1 MTKRQIMVRA
11 HEIARTLVGDYAARM
26 SYGWRQ
32 AWFEAWLIAAGG
44 NLWEKGSMRRIYM
57 NNLPT
62 LYGLRLQHYN
72 TGNISYAELDGERIS
87 NNKAREI
94 VWALSNGKLWYD
106 LNTGRFASKNLSEK
120 AVTRIMTAL
129 GVKAE
134 EEAA

>member
-1 MTKRQIMVRA
+1 MTRREIMVRA

-26 SYGWRQ
+26 SYGLRQ
-32 AWFEAWLIAAGG
+32 AWFEARLIAAGG
-44 NLWEKGSMRRIYM
+44 NLWEKHGYRRIYF
-57 NNLPT
+57 NDLPA

-87 NNKAREI
+87 NSSAREI
-94 VWALSNGKLWYD
+94 VWMLSNGKLWYD
-106 LNTGRFASKNLSEK
+106 LNTGRFASKGLSEK

-129 GVKAE
+129 GVETE

>member
-11 HEIARTLVGDYAARM
+11 HEIAWTLVGDYAARM
-26 SYGWRQ
+26 SYGLRQ
-32 AWFEAWLIAAGG
+32 AWFEARLIAAGG

-62 LYGLRLQHYN
+62 LYGLQLQHYN

-106 LNTGRFASKNLSEK
+106 LNTGRFYSKNLSKK